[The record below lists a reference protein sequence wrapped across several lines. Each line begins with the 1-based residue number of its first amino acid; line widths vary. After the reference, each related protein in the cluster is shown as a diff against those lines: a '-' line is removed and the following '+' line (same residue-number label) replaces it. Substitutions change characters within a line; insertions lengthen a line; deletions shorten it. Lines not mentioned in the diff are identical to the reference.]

1 MFSHLH
7 TDKVMELMNSK
18 QKKIRINYKIVRDWH
33 KQNHMIRDGG
43 LVSYALLG
51 TNILDTNVIL
61 KVLRLIR
68 SWEHQKMACSS
79 ELRGNAPQG
88 IILVYDITSKKS
100 FESITIWLKE

>member
-1 MFSHLH
+1 
-7 TDKVMELMNSK
+7 
-18 QKKIRINYKIVRDWH
+18 
-33 KQNHMIRDGG
+33 MIRA
-43 LVSYALLG
+43 LVLYAILG
-51 TNILDTNVIL
+51 TNILDTNVML

-68 SWEHQKMACSS
+68 SWVSIMACSS